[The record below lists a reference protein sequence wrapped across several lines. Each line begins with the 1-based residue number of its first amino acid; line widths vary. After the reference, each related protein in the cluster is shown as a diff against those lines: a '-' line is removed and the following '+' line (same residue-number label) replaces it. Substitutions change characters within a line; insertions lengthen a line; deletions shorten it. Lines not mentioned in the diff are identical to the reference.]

1 MKGGWGSC
9 GIQVGSVVLS
19 TNGRDKGM
27 YFIVIESDDKYV
39 FLVDGN
45 LRKIENAK
53 KKKMKHVELTPMF
66 SNVIA
71 QKVSNKNK
79 ISNQD
84 VKKALKEV
92 LRDK

>member
-1 MKGGWGSC
+1 
-9 GIQVGSVVLS
+9 
-19 TNGRDKGM
+19 M
-27 YFIVIESDDKYV
+27 YFIVIEAEEKYV
-39 FLVDGN
+39 FLVDGS

-53 KKKMKHVELTPMF
+53 KKKIKHIEITPMF
-66 SNVIA
+66 SDVIA
-71 QKVSNKNK
+71 QKVVNKNK

>member
-1 MKGGWGSC
+1 
-9 GIQVGSVVLS
+9 
-19 TNGRDKGM
+19 M
-27 YFIVIESDDKYV
+27 YFIVIESEEKYV

-53 KKKMKHVELTPMF
+53 RKKIKHIEMTPMF
-66 SNVIA
+66 SDVIA